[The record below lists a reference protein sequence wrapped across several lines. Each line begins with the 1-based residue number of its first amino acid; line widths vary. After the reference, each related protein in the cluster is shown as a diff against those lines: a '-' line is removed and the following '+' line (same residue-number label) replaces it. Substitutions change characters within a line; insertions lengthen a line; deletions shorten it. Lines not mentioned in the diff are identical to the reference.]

1 LATTDL
7 LKLVLRV
14 FLSALLMVCFYYVY
28 YLELGGTFPTFLAL
42 AWLFYV
48 TFDLVLLTD
57 LVDLRLTFD
66 LIDS

>member
-1 LATTDL
+1 
-7 LKLVLRV
+7 
-14 FLSALLMVCFYYVY
+14 
-28 YLELGGTFPTFLAL
+28 LGGTFATILAL
-42 AWLFYV
+42 AWLFYE

>member
-28 YLELGGTFPTFLAL
+28 YLELGGTFPTILAV
-42 AWLFYV
+42 AWLFYE

>member
-1 LATTDL
+1 
-7 LKLVLRV
+7 
-14 FLSALLMVCFYYVY
+14 
-28 YLELGGTFPTFLAL
+28 LGGTFPTFLAL
-42 AWLFYV
+42 AWLFYE

>member
-1 LATTDL
+1 M
-7 LKLVLRV
+7 LRV
-14 FLSALLMVCFYYVY
+14 FLSTLLMVCFYYVCN
-28 YLELGGTFPTFLAL
+28 LEFGGTFATILAL
-42 AWLFYV
+42 AWLFYE

>member
-1 LATTDL
+1 M
-7 LKLVLRV
+7 
-14 FLSALLMVCFYYVY
+14 FLSALLMVCFYYVC
-28 YLELGGTFPTFLAL
+28 YLEFDGTFPTILAL
-42 AWLFYV
+42 AWLFYE

>member
-1 LATTDL
+1 MS
-7 LKLVLRV
+7 
-14 FLSALLMVCFYYVY
+14 LSALLTVCFYYVC
-28 YLELGGTFPTFLAL
+28 YLELGGTFATILAL
-42 AWLFYV
+42 AWLFYE